1 MALAQKL
8 DKTKKAAV
16 TGRKAR
22 RKLEKLAKKDG
33 TAKTAADGRT
43 AMIES
48 LWRKGSHLV
57 RQERFDAAEK
67 VFREILSYLP
77 DHARGHYI
85 LAQLVDRRLGANAAY
100 PLFVRA
106 AALDASDG
114 LHFDGLGQCL
124 MKMSVFDAAVVA
136 YSKAI
141 ALNPVRADLYVQ
153 LARAHFGTD
162 DPASAVKAYRKAIEL
177 DPDLTIAHFELGNQY
192 EVLGDFDAA
201 RACYARVLEVD
212 PDYFEVHLRLAT
224 MGDTPMDEQES
235 GLARLSHV
243 LVGQT
248 LTAEMRSR
256 YLFAAARIHQ
266 RQKRYDE
273 AFDHFRRANDI
284 LRARNPLDR
293 DALVDWFD
301 RMTGAF
307 TAETIA
313 VQQAAGSQSELP
325 VFIVGMPRSGT
336 TLCEQIISSHP
347 LAAGAGELKKLD
359 QLVGVMT
366 GLQRSPLRYPDD
378 MARMAAGGIAGLASD
393 YLATLTPHGDEATA
407 RITDK
412 YVFNFAHI
420 GLISVLFPKAR
431 IIHCRRDPLD
441 SGLSS
446 YFQNFTGKLTFPFW
460 HDLGDIGFFYR
471 QYERIMAH
479 WHEVVPGR
487 ILDVQYED
495 MVADQ
500 ERMSRRVI
508 DFVGLEWDGA
518 CLRFYEN
525 KRAVATAS
533 IWQVRQKVYSS
544 SVGRWRDYETH
555 IEPLRRALG
564 GES

>member
-8 DKTKKAAV
+8 DKTKKAVV

-33 TAKTAADGRT
+33 AGKTAGDGKT
-43 AMIES
+43 ALIES
-48 LWRKGSHLV
+48 LWRKGGHLV

-67 VFREILSYLP
+67 VFREILSHLP

-106 AALDASDG
+106 AALDAGDG
-114 LHFDGLGQCL
+114 LHFDGLGRCL
-124 MKMSVFDAAVVA
+124 MKMSVFEAAVVA
-136 YSKAI
+136 FSKAI
-141 ALNPVRADLYVQ
+141 ALDPVRADLYVQ

-177 DPDLTIAHFELGNQY
+177 DPDLTIAHFEMGNQY

-201 RACYARVLEVD
+201 RTCYARVLEVD

-243 LVGQT
+243 LEGQT

-273 AFDHFRRANDI
+273 AFDHFRQANDI
-284 LRARNPLDR
+284 MRARNPLDR
-293 DALVDWFD
+293 DGLVDWFD
-301 RMTGAF
+301 RMIAAF

-313 VQQAAGSQSELP
+313 VQQAAGSRSELP

-336 TLCEQIISSHP
+336 TLCEQIVSSHP
-347 LAAGAGELKKLD
+347 LAVGAGELKKLD

-366 GLQRSPLRYPDD
+366 GLQRAPLRYPDD
-378 MARMAAGGIAGLASD
+378 IACMASGGIAGLAAD
-393 YLATLTPHGDEATA
+393 YLAALTPHGDEATA

-495 MVADQ
+495 MVGDQ

-508 DFVGLEWDGA
+508 DFVGLEWDDA

-533 IWQVRQKVYSS
+533 VWQVRQKVYSS

-555 IEPLRRALG
+555 IEPLRRALA
-564 GES
+564 GED

>member
-1 MALAQKL
+1 MALARKL
-8 DKTKKAAV
+8 DKTKTAVV

-22 RKLEKLAKKDG
+22 RKLEKLAKKEG
-33 TAKTAADGRT
+33 AGKTAGDGKT

-48 LWRKGSHLV
+48 LWRKGGHLV
-57 RQERFDAAEK
+57 RQERLDAAEK
-67 VFREILSYLP
+67 VFREILSQLP

-106 AALDASDG
+106 AALDAGDG
-114 LHFDGLGQCL
+114 LHFDGLGRCL
-124 MKMSVFDAAVVA
+124 MKMSVFEAAVVA

-141 ALNPVRADLYVQ
+141 ALDPVRADLYVQ

-162 DPASAVKAYRKAIEL
+162 DPASAINAYRKAVEL
-177 DPDLTIAHFELGNQY
+177 DPGLTIAHFELGNQY

-243 LVGQT
+243 LEGQS
-248 LTAEMRSR
+248 LTDEMRSR

-273 AFDHFRRANDI
+273 AFDHFRQANDI
-284 LRARNPLDR
+284 ARAHNPLDR
-293 DALVDWFD
+293 DGLADWFD

-313 VQQAAGSQSELP
+313 AQQPAGSQSELP

-336 TLCEQIISSHP
+336 TLCEQIVSSHP
-347 LAAGAGELKKLD
+347 LAVGAGELKKLD

-366 GLQRSPLRYPDD
+366 GMQRAPLRYPDD
-378 MARMAAGGIAGLASD
+378 VAGMAPGGIAGLAAD
-393 YLATLTPHGDEATA
+393 YLATLAPHGDETTA

-420 GLISVLFPKAR
+420 GLISVLFPEAR

-441 SGLSS
+441 SGLSC
-446 YFQNFTGKLTFPFW
+446 YFQNFIGKLTFPFW

-508 DFVGLEWDGA
+508 DFVGLEWDDA

-533 IWQVRQKVYSS
+533 VWQVRQKVYSS
-544 SVGRWRDYETH
+544 SVARWRDYEAH
-555 IEPLRRALG
+555 IEPLRRALA
-564 GES
+564 GED